1 MENTKILPVLVQ
13 RYMLD
18 HQNAFAAVAAAI
30 ASSSSSVLICFDAP
44 SLICTEPLPPPLANS
59 FVVLQYKHTNSTPPC
74 PSHPTW
80 KGQAAE
86 TRTCM
91 AVGCAMMTSER
102 LPVRTCRTGDCAC
115 VRAYERASVLCVAA
129 CLKEYAC
136 RSHLAMPGRARL
148 VFSLLCQRWRGLEPL
163 PHVHDAAWEHS
174 FSRSGEAARQEDAE
188 EKRRL
193 ARTWRRVAQGR

>member
-1 MENTKILPVLVQ
+1 MSKSPDLE
-13 RYMLD
+13 R
-18 HQNAFAAVAAAI
+18 
-30 ASSSSSVLICFDAP
+30 SSSGDEDVYGCGVCYDDL
-44 SLICTEPLPPPLANS
+44 
-59 FVVLQYKHTNSTPPC
+59 
-74 PSHPTW
+74 
-80 KGQAAE
+80 
-86 TRTCM
+86 RTTAGKNM
-91 AVGCAMMTSER
+91 QDGR
-102 LPVRTCRTGDCAC
+102 LCVCAC
-115 VRAYERASVLCVAA
+115 ERASVLCVAA

-193 ARTWRRVAQGR
+193 ARTWRRVAPGRRVSRRDCQCRTQCALKGGRRECAREGSRHADAREGGQPLGC